1 MKQFLAAVL
10 LSTMGLT
17 ASAEIHF
24 LKGPLAE
31 AITKAKMEKKP
42 VMIDFITDWCRW
54 CDTLDARTY
63 SDASVASFVNDG
75 LIAIKIDAERGEGIE
90 VAKKYGVNAYPTIIF
105 VQPDGEEIDR
115 ILGYV
120 AAVPFLQ
127 TVKDYVNGVN
137 TIGSL
142 QADLKKNPNDARLH
156 YTLASKYVDRND
168 PATAAEHFRQL
179 LAFDPKN
186 ELGHNEEAQFN
197 VAMATFRADKNAT
210 GLIAFMA
217 SYPNSD
223 MNRQALYTLWNSY
236 VKAKDG
242 ENGKRY
248 FNQYLQKWPN
258 NAGMMNN
265 YAWNCAEQGINLDHA
280 ADVAKQA
287 VGLAKKEAEKAGY
300 LDTYATVEF
309 ARGNVDEAIRLE
321 QQAIDILKNVPGA
334 KMKEYEASMAK
345 FKTGKKE
352 NPVN

>member
-1 MKQFLAAVL
+1 MRQFLAALL
-10 LSTMGLT
+10 LSTIGLT

-24 LKGPLAE
+24 LKGPLTE
-31 AITKAKMEKKP
+31 AVTKAKMEKKP

-75 LIAIKIDAERGEGIE
+75 LIAIKIDAEKGEGVEI
-90 VAKKYGVNAYPTIIF
+90 AKKYGVNAYPTIVFI
-105 VQPDGEEIDR
+105 QPDGEEIDR

-127 TVKDYVNGVN
+127 RVRDYVNGVN

-142 QADLKKNPNDARLH
+142 QSDLKKHPNDAKLR
-156 YTLASKYVDRND
+156 YALASKYVDRND

-179 LAFDPKN
+179 LALDPKN
-186 ELGHNEEAQFN
+186 ELGHNEEAQYN
-197 VAMATFRADKNAT
+197 VAMSVFRAGKDAT
-210 GLIAFMA
+210 GLITFMA

-223 MNRQALYTLWNSY
+223 MNRQALYTLWRSY

-242 ENGKRY
+242 ENGKK
-248 FNQYLQKWPN
+248 FLGQYLQKWPKD
-258 NAGMMNN
+258 AGMMNN

-280 ADVAKQA
+280 VDIAKQA
-287 VGLAKKEAEKAGY
+287 VGLAMKDAEKAGY

-309 ARGNVDEAIRLE
+309 ARGNVDEAIRLQ

-334 KMKEYEASMAK
+334 KMKEYEASMAR
-345 FKTGKKE
+345 FKAGKKE
-352 NPVN
+352 NLVN